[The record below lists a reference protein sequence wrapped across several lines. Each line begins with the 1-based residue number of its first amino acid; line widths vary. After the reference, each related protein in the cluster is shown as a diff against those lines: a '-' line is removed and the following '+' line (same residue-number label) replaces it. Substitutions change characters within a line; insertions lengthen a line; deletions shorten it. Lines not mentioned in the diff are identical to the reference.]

1 MYRKKMSG
9 QLYLSK
15 FFLPFGGKLRADNQW
30 VQLSELMPWD
40 AIEKNYIQNFKG
52 GSGQK
57 AISARIAFGAIYI
70 QLKCGYTDIQV
81 VEAIRENPYLQY
93 FLGYTGF
100 SDEPPFDCSMM
111 VHFRKRITVDFV
123 QEMTERISG
132 QKDEDDDH
140 HSDDSS
146 SGKDDENQEDNVK
159 TNEQPNKGK
168 LLIDA
173 TCAPADIHYP
183 TDIRLLNDSRVKL
196 EEIIDELF
204 EQVREPD
211 EKKPRDYRRN
221 ARKDYLVISKQRNNT
236 FKNVRKAIGKQ
247 LRYVER
253 DLKIIDNLIINRH
266 ANLKQFRKDLHR
278 KYCTIR
284 GVFQQ
289 QGEMYHKNTC
299 RVEDRIVSLSQSYV
313 RPIKRGKAGAN
324 TEFGAKVAISL
335 VNGYATIDK
344 ISWDN
349 FNEALYLKQAVE
361 SYKLKNGYYPEAVLV
376 DQIYRNHDNRAYCKK
391 NGIRISGPRLGR
403 PKKNEVQ
410 GDKRQA
416 YLDSCER
423 NVVEGEFG
431 TGKRRYG
438 LNRIMAHLK
447 NTSECVIAML
457 FFIMNME
464 HKWRFLFVRFWH
476 ALFQTFFDEFCPFT
490 HCLPLIQ

>member
-1 MYRKKMSG
+1 
-9 QLYLSK
+9 
-15 FFLPFGGKLRADNQW
+15 
-30 VQLSELMPWD
+30 MPWEE
-40 AIEKNYIQNFKG
+40 IEKNYIKNFRG
-52 GSGQK
+52 SSGQK
-57 AISARIAFGAIYI
+57 AISARIAFGAVYI
-70 QLKCGYTDIQV
+70 QLKCGYTDYKV
-81 VEAIRENPYLQY
+81 VEEIRENPYLQY

-100 SDEPPFDCSMM
+100 SNEPPFDSSMM
-111 VHFRKRITVDFV
+111 VHFKKRLTVDFI
-123 QEMTERISG
+123 QEISNKISSQG
-132 QKDEDDDH
+132 DKDNDH
-140 HSDDSS
+140 HSDGNN
-146 SGKDDENQEDNVK
+146 SGGVNDDQDDQVI

-168 LLIDA
+168 LLLDA
-173 TCAPADIHYP
+173 TCTPADIHYP
-183 TDIRLLNDSRVKL
+183 TDIRLLNDSREKL
-196 EEIIDELF
+196 EEIIDELID
-204 EQVREPD
+204 QVREPD
-211 EKKPRDYRRN
+211 EKRPRDYRRN

-266 ANLKQFRKDLHR
+266 ANLKQLRKDLHR

-349 FNEALYLKQAVE
+349 FNEALYLKQVVE

-464 HKWRFLFVRFWH
+464 HKWRLLFVRFWH